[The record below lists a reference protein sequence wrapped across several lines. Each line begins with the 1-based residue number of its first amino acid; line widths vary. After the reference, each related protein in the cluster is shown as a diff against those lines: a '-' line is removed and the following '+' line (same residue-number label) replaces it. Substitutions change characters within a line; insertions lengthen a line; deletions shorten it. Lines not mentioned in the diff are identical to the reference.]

1 VYRTAREHAGA
12 LRLDVSWMCDQAGV
26 SRSGYYSYAA
36 RKGSPAASARESR
49 DYADFLLVKEAFDY
63 KGRPK
68 GSRTISMMMPRLF
81 GVAMNRK
88 KVRRLMGKYGLECP
102 ARRAN
107 PLKRIARAIQ
117 SNTTFS
123 NKLNRQ
129 FAVGRPGE
137 HLLTDISYIHYGPH
151 LERLCFLSALK
162 DASTNEI
169 VAWTLSESLGLEFVI
184 EMLRKLDSVGWLP
197 PTVLIHS
204 DQGCHYTSYAY
215 IRFLSDAGIAQ
226 SMSRR
231 GNCWDN
237 APMESFFG
245 HAKDELSLRRCSDFQ
260 DVLEE
265 MASYID
271 YYNND
276 RPQMGLGKMTP
287 AEFRDYLLARP
298 VRLPAIINEKDGC
311 RPAAIL

>member
-1 VYRTAREHAGA
+1 
-12 LRLDVSWMCDQAGV
+12 
-26 SRSGYYSYAA
+26 
-36 RKGSPAASARESR
+36 
-49 DYADFLLVKEAFDY
+49 
-63 KGRPK
+63 
-68 GSRTISMMMPRLF
+68 MMMPRLF

-88 KVRRLMGKYGLECP
+88 KAKRLMGKYGLECP

-117 SNTTFS
+117 SNATFS
-123 NKLNRQ
+123 NKLNRR
-129 FAVGRPGE
+129 FAAGRPGE
-137 HLLTDISYIHYGPH
+137 HLLTDISYVHYGPH
-151 LERLCFLSALK
+151 LERPCFLSALK

-169 VAWTLSESLGLEFVI
+169 VAWTLSESLGLESVI
-184 EMLRKLDSVGWLP
+184 EMLRKLDSAKWLP

-231 GNCWDN
+231 GDRWDN

-245 HAKDELSLRRCSDFQ
+245 RAKDELSPRRCSDFQ

-287 AEFRDYLLARP
+287 SEFRDYLLARP
-298 VRLPAIINEKDGC
+298 VRLPALIKEKDGC